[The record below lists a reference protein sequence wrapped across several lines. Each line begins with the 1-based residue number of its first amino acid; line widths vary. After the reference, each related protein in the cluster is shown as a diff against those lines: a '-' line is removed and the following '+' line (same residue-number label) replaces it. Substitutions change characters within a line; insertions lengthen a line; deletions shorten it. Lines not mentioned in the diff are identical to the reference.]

1 MVSQFT
7 LPAAMYGKPPGHTS
21 IPQGYRLLAKH
32 SQIADQDCEILARI
46 FGSFSWI
53 GGGTSHCYP
62 PCFGVWPLEGPEL
75 RLWVMRF
82 LDVGYDD
89 QSRPHSLRLEA
100 GLVQRVI
107 ATEWPQEIARI
118 LVSSAW
124 PKESLAIEPE
134 LTVTLSPVSPPAELA
149 RLIQE
154 FSQDNQLKAVIVGD
168 QRTFRTSVFQKNFD
182 LPQPRALSIE
192 SSRAS
197 MTPSNPSS
205 SITTSPRPIT
215 TIASNM
221 LWLLLGIFLVGV
233 PLLWWNYD
241 LWRDLKT
248 FQHEQGA
255 IEQMRQEYSALQDKL
270 QHAYQQL
277 ENKRQA
283 EEFGKKYQLAIDE
296 MRQIC
301 RTYFP

>member
-7 LPAAMYGKPPGHTS
+7 LPAAVYGKLPGRTR

-32 SQIADQDCEILARI
+32 SQVADQDCEILVRI
-46 FGSFSWI
+46 FGGFSWI
-53 GGGTSHCYP
+53 GGVSSHCYP

-82 LDVGYDD
+82 LDIGHDD

-100 GLVQRVI
+100 VLVQRAI
-107 ATEWPQEIARI
+107 AAEWPQEIAAI

-124 PKESLAIEPE
+124 PKQSLAIEPE
-134 LTVTLSPVSPPAELA
+134 VTVTLSPVSPPAELA

-154 FSQDNQLKAVIVGD
+154 FSQGSQLEAFIVGD
-168 QRTFRTSVFQKNFD
+168 QRTFRTSVFQKIFD
-182 LPQPRALSIE
+182 LPQPLALPIE

-197 MTPSNPSS
+197 MTPSKLASS
-205 SITTSPRPIT
+205 MTTSLRPINT
-215 TIASNM
+215 RVSNM
-221 LWLLLGIFLVGV
+221 LCLLLGIFLTGI

-241 LWRDLKT
+241 LWHNLKT
-248 FQHEQGA
+248 FQYEQGA

-277 ENKRQA
+277 ENKKQA
-283 EEFGKKYQLAIDE
+283 EEFGKKYQLAIE
-296 MRQIC
+296 EICQIC

>member
-1 MVSQFT
+1 
-7 LPAAMYGKPPGHTS
+7 
-21 IPQGYRLLAKH
+21 
-32 SQIADQDCEILARI
+32 
-46 FGSFSWI
+46 
-53 GGGTSHCYP
+53 
-62 PCFGVWPLEGPEL
+62 
-75 RLWVMRF
+75 MRF
-82 LDVGYDD
+82 LDVGSDD

-107 ATEWPQEIARI
+107 AAEWPQEIARI

-154 FSQDNQLKAVIVGD
+154 FSQGSQLEAVGD

-182 LPQPRALSIE
+182 LPQPLALSIE

-205 SITTSPRPIT
+205 SITTSPRPINT
-215 TIASNM
+215 RASNM

-248 FQHEQGA
+248 FQYEQGA
-255 IEQMRQEYSALQDKL
+255 LEQMRQEYSALQDKL

-283 EEFGKKYQLAIDE
+283 EEFGKKYQLAIEE